1 MALVRFFWGSFLSL
15 FLVGAIVA
23 APGAVLPY
31 WRAEFGVEEE
41 VFFFFIALF
50 LGLVLGIRLAQGK
63 NRHPLFPMALMLV
76 ALGLVLMALAPSLT
90 LLVAA
95 GFALGLGEGVT
106 NLHGNSLVGELFP
119 TQRVQ
124 LLNRVNVAFGL
135 GAVATPLLL
144 LLSPRVFFLLFA
156 LLALIAAALVWQAP
170 SVRTLRTQGSRGQL
184 PFLLAAFV
192 YTGLEGSL
200 ATWGRVHLEHLG
212 YGLALGGGLLSLY
225 WGFLALGR
233 LLLAQ
238 RVAEAPLLWLRRLL
252 LLALGVLGLGLLPQA
267 AALFPTAGVFLG
279 PLFAT
284 LFALV
289 QARFGHQALG
299 GLLYAGAAGSTLVP
313 ALFAHLPQEGL
324 PLGFVALAL
333 LLYALVS
340 LLR

>member
-1 MALVRFFWGSFLSL
+1 C
-15 FLVGAIVA
+15 
-23 APGAVLPY
+23 
-31 WRAEFGVEEE
+31 
-41 VFFFFIALF
+41 
-50 LGLVLGIRLAQGK
+50 
-63 NRHPLFPMALMLV
+63 
-76 ALGLVLMALAPSLT
+76 
-90 LLVAA
+90 
-95 GFALGLGEGVT
+95 
-106 NLHGNSLVGELFP
+106 
-119 TQRVQ
+119 
-124 LLNRVNVAFGL
+124 
-135 GAVATPLLL
+135 
-144 LLSPRVFFLLFA
+144 
-156 LLALIAAALVWQAP
+156 
-170 SVRTLRTQGSRGQL
+170 
-184 PFLLAAFV
+184 
-192 YTGLEGSL
+192 
-200 ATWGRVHLEHLG
+200 
-212 YGLALGGGLLSLY
+212 LLSLY